1 MAFPKNLSEFYAT
14 LRARGA
20 KLTHQFQFNIINTGI
35 GEIDALLTELTM
47 WAKGSTVPGRKQN
60 FAPIN
65 YLAYEFTVPTNFSMT
80 NELTLEINCD
90 SNMRIR
96 DALLL
101 WEGIFSDPD
110 IEGGSAGGGIKNIS
124 PAVGKLYLF
133 NDKMDTVTHEFEL
146 VGLYPTSVGDINT
159 SNVEAS
165 IASFP
170 ATFKYQYWKTL
181 KTPNVR

>member
-35 GEIDALLTELTM
+35 GEIDTLLSELTM
-47 WAKGSTVPGRKQN
+47 WAKGSSVPGRTQN
-60 FAPIN
+60 FAPIS
-65 YLAYEFTVPTNFSMT
+65 YLAYEFSVPTNFAMT
-80 NELTLEINCD
+80 NTMTLEINCD
-90 SNMRIR
+90 SAMRIR

-124 PAVGKLYLF
+124 PAVGKLYLM
-133 NDKMDTVTHEFEL
+133 NDRMDEVTHEYEL
-146 VGLYPTSVGDINT
+146 VGLYPTNVGEIGT
-159 SNVEAS
+159 SNVDS
-165 IASFP
+165 NI
-170 ATFKYQYWKTL
+170 ATFQAEFRYQYWKTL
-181 KTPNVR
+181 KTPNIQ